1 MPEHVTADVRPIL
14 SSLDAE
20 ADDCIQRM
28 RQRFNIEKDI
38 RRCFF
43 ATTQEL
49 NAYAMRPVLS
59 DGTSTYLVGILGGV
73 VAELIRS
80 IRVVSKDPAIREF
93 LGVKS
98 FERVTLAEQRPDFR
112 ELMRIAFR
120 WLIYHELGHIRN
132 GHLHLDVNT
141 AFGDT
146 PPLNS

>member
-1 MPEHVTADVRPIL
+1 MRGVIYREPLYAGKAGELDNRGPSIQLYGKVESTLRHRLKKFDPIIMPEHVTPEVRPIL

-43 ATTQEL
+43 ATQEL

-80 IRVVSKDPAIREF
+80 IRVVSKDPAWR
-93 LGVKS
+93 
-98 FERVTLAEQRPDFR
+98 
-112 ELMRIAFR
+112 
-120 WLIYHELGHIRN
+120 
-132 GHLHLDVNT
+132 
-141 AFGDT
+141 
-146 PPLNS
+146 